1 MENGLIFPYR
11 SVKRLTLR
19 GDAGVKELSGGGF
32 PMQGG
37 RRFRGIKDLVKPRTD
52 AEGDFGPRKEFLIRL
67 PRKSS
72 QGSLH
77 CDRTSNGHT

>member
-52 AEGDFGPRKEFLIRL
+52 AEGDFGPRKESVIIP
-67 PRKSS
+67 PRKASW
-72 QGSLH
+72 GSAWT
-77 CDRTSNGHT
+77 DRTSNGHT

>member
-37 RRFRGIKDLVKPRTD
+37 RRFRGIKDLDSRDPMPKGTSVP
-52 AEGDFGPRKEFLIRL
+52 A
-67 PRKSS
+67 KSS
-72 QGSLH
+72 
-77 CDRTSNGHT
+77 